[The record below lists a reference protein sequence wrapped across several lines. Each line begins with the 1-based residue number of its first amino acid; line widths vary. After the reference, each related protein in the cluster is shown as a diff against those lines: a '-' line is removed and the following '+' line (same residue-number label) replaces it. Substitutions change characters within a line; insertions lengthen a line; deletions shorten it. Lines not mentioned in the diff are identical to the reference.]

1 MLLQTV
7 SMIKAQIVE
16 EKEKG
21 AIVIFAD
28 GSYLTEAGWGA
39 EIALEDMSD
48 SKSFGPP
55 NGISNYEM

>member
-1 MLLQTV
+1 
-7 SMIKAQIVE
+7 MIKAQIVE